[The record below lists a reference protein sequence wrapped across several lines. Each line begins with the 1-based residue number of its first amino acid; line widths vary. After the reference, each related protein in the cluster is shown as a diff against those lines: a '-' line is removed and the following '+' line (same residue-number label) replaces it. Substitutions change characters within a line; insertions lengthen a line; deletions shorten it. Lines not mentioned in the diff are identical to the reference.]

1 MIITEEVISR
11 LAEDLHHLSLI
22 DYVATQESGKSAE
35 YEVRWGGRNVGMLS
49 RGLLTLVLQLR

>member
-22 DYVATQESGKSAE
+22 DYVATQDSGKSAE
-35 YEVRWGGRNVGMLS
+35 YEVRWGGRNVGMSS
-49 RGLLTLVLQLR
+49 RGITAILYH